1 MHLSPCVWVRSRR
14 FEKGYMTYMEPVELL
29 RMIVCL
35 LVMWSSAALCLW
47 RINVRAERRALD
59 KEKQMLRVLETALR
73 NYRI

>member
-1 MHLSPCVWVRSRR
+1 
-14 FEKGYMTYMEPVELL
+14 MTYMERVELVRL
-29 RMIVCL
+29 VVSL